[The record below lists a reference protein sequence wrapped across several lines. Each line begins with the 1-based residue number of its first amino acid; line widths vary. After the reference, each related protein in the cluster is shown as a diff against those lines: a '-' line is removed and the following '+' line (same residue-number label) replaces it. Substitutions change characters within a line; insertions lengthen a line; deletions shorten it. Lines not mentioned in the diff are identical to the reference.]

1 MLVVLT
7 PRLKLHQQKKN
18 SQEKQLDVQYLNTD
32 IHTDLCVAL
41 SKPGLSNNE
50 KWKVYNSICLQ
61 NPDISAG
68 EKKQFENESTWSNE
82 CINVCPDAAN
92 KSSDSPDDVEPQ
104 DKESVFICEV
114 KCSALDDVQDGRRG
128 KTLSRLRQRL
138 ATLNAI
144 KVANQNEKIAEA
156 WNIEN
161 SPIRISR
168 FRNETS

>member
-1 MLVVLT
+1 M
-7 PRLKLHQQKKN
+7 
-18 SQEKQLDVQYLNTD
+18 
-32 IHTDLCVAL
+32 
-41 SKPGLSNNE
+41 
-50 KWKVYNSICLQ
+50 Q

-114 KCSALDDVQDGRRG
+114 KCSALGDDQDGRRE

-138 ATLNAI
+138 AKLNAV
-144 KVANQNEKIAEA
+144 KVVNQNEKIAEA

-161 SPIRISR
+161 NPIDPTPENKEAWLEHAFPKDENGNSIRPQIDTTIPSEKQ
-168 FRNETS
+168 FVEDLKSGKVCPLAAQAFQTQTKFDPAP